1 MSLHQLAELNL
12 GEPKHT
18 QGRSMAN
25 LDIEALKI
33 ACRSDVWQ
41 TYRLWQ
47 MWRKGDLKIPEPRN
61 DLRREREDRII
72 VGPGHH
78 MPDLCPPC
86 HAANTLILIE
96 YDMDEMS
103 EGQQADY
110 LAGVSGTAFCD
121 ACEQELDW
129 GM

>member
-1 MSLHQLAELNL
+1 M
-12 GEPKHT
+12 GF
-18 QGRSMAN
+18 
-25 LDIEALKI
+25 KI

-47 MWRKGDLKIPEPRN
+47 MWRKGDLKIPEPRTGF
-61 DLRREREDRII
+61 RVEREDRIV

-78 MPDLCPPC
+78 MPDLCPRC
-86 HAANTLILIE
+86 HAVNTLILIE
-96 YDMDEMS
+96 SDMDEMS

-121 ACEQELDW
+121 ACEQEFDW